1 MGHKISLI
9 GSNRV
14 SAEEGEENV
23 TYPNAAHCARV
34 NLRRGWRRKNG
45 VLLQSSRSLESA
57 MKCPFYDS
65 NLEIISETHI

>member
-1 MGHKISLI
+1 MDYKISLI

-34 NLRRGWRRKNG
+34 CTCVADGSVKRMSYYRAKSELRIGHD
-45 VLLQSSRSLESA
+45 VPLL
-57 MKCPFYDS
+57 
-65 NLEIISETHI
+65 